1 MNDVVTGT
9 TLVVVPPT
17 TTTYTAWVVCCESFV
32 GAVRNFEM
40 CTVDPSTVHRSSSVV
55 GRRAT
60 YIGVPFRRIHI
71 HIWCLD

>member
-9 TLVVVPPT
+9 TST
-17 TTTYTAWVVCCESFV
+17 TGTTYSAWVVSCLWVVV
-32 GAVRNFEM
+32 GAVRNLKFALS
-40 CTVDPSTVHRSSSVV
+40 TVDPSTVHRSSSVV

>member
-32 GAVRNFEM
+32 GAVRNLKFAM
-40 CTVDPSTVHRSSSVV
+40 WTVDCRQFIALRQSSGV
-55 GRRAT
+55 GRLTSVFRF
-60 YIGVPFRRIHI
+60 GVCIYGV
-71 HIWCLD
+71 